1 MRVHWLAAG
10 VAVAG
15 ILAGCSSNSP
25 DEQPTTVESTIAPS
39 NGHGSLAQCLSE
51 QGVPAAPGP
60 GGGPPAGVDP
70 DTWQQAMQSCSSLA
84 PGPAG

>member
-1 MRVHWLAAG
+1 MRLYWLAAS
-10 VAVAG
+10 VAAAG

-25 DEQPTTVESTIAPS
+25 DEQPTTGESTIAP
-39 NGHGSLAQCLSE
+39 NGHGSLAQCLTE